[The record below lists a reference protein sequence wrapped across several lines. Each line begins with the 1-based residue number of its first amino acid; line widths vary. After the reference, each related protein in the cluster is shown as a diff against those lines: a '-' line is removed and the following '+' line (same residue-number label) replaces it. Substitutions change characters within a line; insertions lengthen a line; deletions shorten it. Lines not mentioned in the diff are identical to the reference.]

1 MSNSLAPVNFYKGTY
16 QQITSLNDAS
26 KSEFG
31 LYFSNSPSYDIYS
44 FDDASQLVSY
54 TKLNISGSGPAI
66 NSYDAAT
73 KTLNRRNLNAID
85 ISTGLGYVPFNL
97 EDASITWVNDGSS
110 KLYLKINDNN
120 NSITSI
126 TLPPAS
132 SSRAGILTADG
143 VQTIN
148 GTKIFYGITLFNNAV
163 TVGKINGL
171 AASKI
176 LTNAGGGDTY
186 LYGNMYDGRVIN
198 IGNASLND
206 GSISYWIS
214 SNGEYYS
221 GKSNSAF
228 TISAFNGSSYT
239 GNEIENI
246 NSSIAS
252 IPSLEMLKVWHGTL
266 SEYNSLTTK
275 DPSTI
280 YFVEE

>member
-1 MSNSLAPVNFYKGTY
+1 MSNNLTPVNFYKGTY

-26 KSEFG
+26 KSEYG

-54 TKLNISGSGPAI
+54 TQLNITGSGPAI
-66 NSYDAAT
+66 NSYNSST
-73 KTLNRRNLNAID
+73 KTLNRRNLNATD
-85 ISTGLGYVPFNL
+85 ISTGLGYIPLNL
-97 EDASITWVNDGSS
+97 NDLNLTWVQEGSS
-110 KLYLKINDNN
+110 NLFLKIRNINDDS
-120 NSITSI
+120 SILSAMV
-126 TLPPAS
+126 PVS
-132 SSRAGILTADG
+132 
-143 VQTIN
+143 
-148 GTKIFYGITLFNNAV
+148 
-163 TVGKINGL
+163 VG
-171 AASKI
+171 
-176 LTNAGGGDTY
+176 NAGLMCGEDQIFTGIKHFVDLGVFIKGIDCNGSIKSYYFDSLT
-186 LYGNMYDGRVIN
+186 GATMNIGSNMTNGYVIN

-214 SNGEYYS
+214 CNGEYYS

-246 NSSIAS
+246 NSTIAS
-252 IPSLEMLKVWHGTL
+252 IPSLEMLKVWHGTA
-266 SEYNSLTTK
+266 SEYASLSTK

>member
-26 KSEFG
+26 KSEYG

-54 TKLNISGSGPAI
+54 TQLNISGSGPAI
-66 NSYDAAT
+66 NSYDPNS
-73 KTLNRRNLNAID
+73 KTLSRRNLTDAD
-85 ISTGLGYVPFNL
+85 ISTGLGYIPFNL
-97 EDASITWVNDGSS
+97 ADASLTWVADGSS
-110 KLYLKINDNN
+110 ALYLKITDKNN
-120 NSITSI
+120 NSVQSVSIPGSTSGPGI
-126 TLPPAS
+126 MTGSLQVFSGIKFFVDPTHFTKGINTTSVSSQIISSAS
-132 SSRAGILTADG
+132 GYELHFA
-143 VQTIN
+143 
-148 GTKIFYGITLFNNAV
+148 NNM
-163 TVGKINGL
+163 KDN
-171 AASKI
+171 
-176 LTNAGGGDTY
+176 Y
-186 LYGNMYDGRVIN
+186 VIHV
-198 IGNASLND
+198 GNASLND

-266 SEYNSLTTK
+266 SEYNSLSTK

>member
-1 MSNSLAPVNFYKGTY
+1 MSNNLAPVNFYKGTY

-26 KSEFG
+26 KSEYG

-54 TKLNISGSGPAI
+54 TKLNITGSGPAI
-66 NSYDAAT
+66 NSYNSST
-73 KTLNRRNLNAID
+73 KTLSRRNLNATD
-85 ISTGLGYVPFNL
+85 ISTGLGYIPLNL
-97 EDASITWVNDGSS
+97 TDASLTWVKDGSS
-110 KLYLKINDNN
+110 ALYLKITDKNN
-120 NSITSI
+120 NSIQSLSIPGSTAGPGIMTGSTQIFTGIKFFQDLVSFNDGITATSMSSQDI
-126 TLPPAS
+126 RS
-132 SSRAGILTADG
+132 SSGHDMYF
-143 VQTIN
+143 V
-148 GTKIFYGITLFNNAV
+148 NNI
-163 TVGKINGL
+163 KDN
-171 AASKI
+171 
-176 LTNAGGGDTY
+176 Y
-186 LYGNMYDGRVIN
+186 VIHV
-198 IGNASLND
+198 GNASLND

-252 IPSLEMLKVWHGTL
+252 IPSLEMLKVWHGTA
-266 SEYNSLTTK
+266 SEYASLSTK

>member
-1 MSNSLAPVNFYKGTY
+1 MSNLAPVNFYKGTY

-54 TKLNISGSGPAI
+54 TQLNITGSGPAI
-66 NSYDAAT
+66 NSYNSNT
-73 KTLNRRNLNAID
+73 KILDRRNLNAAD
-85 ISTGLGYVPFNL
+85 ISTGLGYIPLNL
-97 EDASITWVNDGSS
+97 TDASLTWVKDGSS
-110 KLYLKINDNN
+110 SLYLKITDKNN
-120 NSITSI
+120 NSVQSVAIPGSNCD
-126 TLPPAS
+126 
-132 SSRAGILTADG
+132 AGIMTG
-143 VQTIN
+143 SSQTFSGFKVFQDRVSFN
-148 GTKIFYGITLFNNAV
+148 KGITTTTVSTGMINSNGYDLYFANNIEDTCV
-163 TVGKINGL
+163 IYVGNE
-171 AASKI
+171 
-176 LTNAGGGDTY
+176 
-186 LYGNMYDGRVIN
+186 
-198 IGNASLND
+198 SLNED
-206 GSISYWIS
+206 GAVSYWIS

-246 NSSIAS
+246 SSSIAS
-252 IPSLEMLKVWHGTL
+252 IPSLEMLKVWHGTA
-266 SEYNSLTTK
+266 SEYASLSTK